1 MLGTGS
7 RQAALCCASYLSCNE
22 ALYFRTELSSYVHAY
37 HWLTP
42 AVPLPHPWEISLQES
57 RALGSSL
64 HLLTVHLPCWWVPN
78 SYLPCCFLFTSHTA
92 FFFFSSGKTSPWL
105 CVHKSWGQRG
115 LSFIEARGLCWI
127 MSCLNSNVCF
137 SKPSKLLDLTC
148 TTAKRGQKTPYFA
161 WKVKYSSF
169 VMALLREW
177 KMWGEVLIPDILLGP
192 RLIHVRALYT
202 LLAAWRWQHEETLC
216 CHHYLIAVGDV
227 VLGSYLALASSF
239 SPPQSLASGVEIHAI
254 YLRCP
259 ANLNWHSSKGNEA
272 PPSFEWSWL
281 LNHQA
286 WQYLNFQTP

>member
-1 MLGTGS
+1 MCMPTIGS
-7 RQAALCCASYLSCNE
+7 HLQSHS
-22 ALYFRTELSSYVHAY
+22 HI
-37 HWLTP
+37 P
-42 AVPLPHPWEISLQES
+42 GISLQES
-57 RALGSSL
+57 RALVQPGGVMSC
-64 HLLTVHLPCWWVPN
+64 HLPFWWVPN

-177 KMWGEVLIPDILLGP
+177 KMWGEILIPDILLGP

-202 LLAAWRWQHEETLC
+202 LLAAWR
-216 CHHYLIAVGDV
+216 D
-227 VLGSYLALASSF
+227 LALPSLPYCCWRCCVGVIPGLSKQLF
-239 SPPQSLASGVEIHAI
+239 SPSVPGFRGRNTCHLPQM
-254 YLRCP
+254 
-259 ANLNWHSSKGNEA
+259 SSQFK
-272 PPSFEWSWL
+272 L
-281 LNHQA
+281 
-286 WQYLNFQTP
+286 T